1 VTRHIEINNRSGP
14 RYLVAF
20 EVRAE
25 WDEPGGAHITSEGTT
40 ENVGPEGTLVHL
52 PKKLP
57 DVGSRVRLEVAGE
70 DGAKLQVVAEVL
82 RIERNPGHPLAAL
95 QLLGETDEWRGM
107 IWEPAAPR
115 VAAPPPSEEEGDEEG
130 DDEADEEVGDET
142 LSH

>member
-1 VTRHIEINNRSGP
+1 MTRHMETEARSGP
-14 RYLVAF
+14 RYLVSF

-25 WDEPGGAHITSEGTT
+25 WDEPGGSHVVAEGTT

-52 PKKLP
+52 PRRLP
-57 DVGSRVRLEVAGE
+57 QVGSRVRLEVHGE
-70 DGAKLQVVAEVL
+70 DGKKLQVVAEVL

-115 VAAPPPSEEEGDEEG
+115 VTAPPAPVEDDEDEE
-130 DDEADEEVGDET
+130 DEEDYE
-142 LSH
+142 LAN

>member
-1 VTRHIEINNRSGP
+1 MARHMEIEVRSGP
-14 RYLVAF
+14 RYLAAF

-25 WDEPGGAHITSEGTT
+25 WDEPGGAHILSEGIT

-57 DVGSRVRLEVAGE
+57 EVGSRVRLEVHGE
-70 DGAKLQVVAEVL
+70 DGHTLQVVAEVL

-95 QLLGETDEWRGM
+95 QLLGETDEWRGL

-115 VAAPPPSEEEGDEEG
+115 VTPPPAPLTEEDDEDDEEEYEL
-130 DDEADEEVGDET
+130 AN
-142 LSH
+142 

>member
-1 VTRHIEINNRSGP
+1 MARHMEIEVRSGP

-25 WDEPGGAHITSEGTT
+25 WDEPSGAHVLSEGTT

-57 DVGSRVRLEVAGE
+57 EVGSRVRLEVHGE
-70 DGAKLQVVAEVL
+70 DGNKLQVIAEVL

-95 QLLGETDEWRGM
+95 QLLGETDEWRGL

-115 VAAPPPSEEEGDEEG
+115 VAPPPPPPSEEDE
-130 DDEADEEVGDET
+130 DDEDEFAN
-142 LSH
+142 

>member
-1 VTRHIEINNRSGP
+1 MPRQTEVDPRSGP
-14 RYLVAF
+14 RYLVTF

-25 WDEPGGAHITSEGTT
+25 WDEPGGAHILSEGTT

-57 DVGSRVRLEVAGE
+57 DVGSRVRLEVQSE
-70 DGAKLQVVAEVL
+70 DGKKLQVIAEVL

-95 QLLGETDEWRGM
+95 QLLGETDEWRGL

-115 VAAPPPSEEEGDEEG
+115 VATPVVTETEEEEESEEEDEL
-130 DDEADEEVGDET
+130 T
-142 LSH
+142 N

>member
-1 VTRHIEINNRSGP
+1 MARHMEIEVRSGP
-14 RYLVAF
+14 RYLVSF

-25 WDEPGGAHITSEGTT
+25 WDEPGGAHILSEGTT

-57 DVGSRVRLEVAGE
+57 EVGSRVRLEVHGEAGN
-70 DGAKLQVVAEVL
+70 KLQVVAEVL

-95 QLLGETDEWRGM
+95 QLLGETDEWRGL

-115 VAAPPPSEEEGDEEG
+115 VTPPATPSIEDNDEDDEE
-130 DDEADEEVGDET
+130 DYELAN
-142 LSH
+142 